1 MPTNPWKILSEKKIY
16 DNPWIKVTEYS
27 VLNPMG
33 KQGIYGK
40 VSFKNRAV
48 GVVALDKDLNVFL
61 VGQYRF
67 TLNQYSW
74 ELPEGGSPFEET
86 LLDTAKRE
94 LTEET
99 GIKANQWEHILDLHL
114 SNSVT
119 DEFGC
124 IYLAT
129 DLEFG
134 EAEPEETEELMVKKL
149 HLDAAIELVYSGEI
163 TDSLTIAG
171 LLRTK
176 LLSLE
181 RKSF

>member
-1 MPTNPWKILSEKKIY
+1 MHKNPWTILNQKKVY
-16 DNPWIKVTEYS
+16 ENPWISLTEYD
-27 VLNPMG
+27 VLNPSG
-33 KQGIYGK
+33 NKGIYGK

-48 GVVALDKDLNVFL
+48 GVVALDQELNVYL

-67 TLNQYSW
+67 TLDQYSW

-94 LTEET
+94 LLEET
-99 GIKANQWEHILDLHL
+99 GITAQHWEHILDIHL

-119 DEFGC
+119 DEVGAL
-124 IYLAT
+124 YLAT
-129 DLEFG
+129 ELSFG
-134 EAEPEETEELMVKKL
+134 EAEPEDTEELALKKL
-149 HLDAAIELVYSGEI
+149 HLDSAIDMIYSGEI
-163 TDSLTIAG
+163 TDALTIAG

-181 RKSF
+181 RKII